1 MAPDT
6 WGKTSTSARQFIHS
20 TIEKKFSFFKFTED
34 GWKLD
39 YLCMHLY
46 PSWRSCRLD
55 ADGSLK
61 KNARN
66 TVKEEASDEDK
77 DLADHK
83 PVTIKKRK
91 GHTDTLQP
99 SSKKQKG
106 ELLYMKLSTDQLSH
120 HSGEHARHSRRHHL
134 RVWAV
139 IQPIQSFRHCRDDE
153 PRSKHFFSYSLA
165 YTHIEIPV
173 HDFRPSEE
181 EDTPE
186 QSQDSEGLDEYSII
200 LLALLTFS

>member
-1 MAPDT
+1 M
-6 WGKTSTSARQFIHS
+6 
-20 TIEKKFSFFKFTED
+20 
-34 GWKLD
+34 
-39 YLCMHLY
+39 
-46 PSWRSCRLD
+46 D

-77 DLADHK
+77 DLTDHK
-83 PVTIKKRK
+83 PIIIKKHK
-91 GHTDTLQP
+91 GHAATLQP

-106 ELLYMKLSTDQLSH
+106 ELLYMILSTDQLSH
-120 HSGEHARHSRRHHL
+120 HSGEHARHSRKHRL
-134 RVWAV
+134 QVWAV

-153 PRSKHFFSYSLA
+153 PRSEHFFSYSLA

-173 HDFRPSEE
+173 HDFRLSEE

-186 QSQDSEGLDEYSII
+186 QSRDSEGLNEYSII
-200 LLALLTFS
+200 LLVLLTFS